1 MSLTVIILAAGT
13 LTGMALVL
21 TYILG
26 WANRAFHVEV
36 DPRIHVANDVLP
48 GANCGGCGYVGCGEY
63 AEAVV
68 FENAQVNKCTVGGE
82 TCNAVLAELMG
93 LDVDAAIPVKAVV
106 HCGAKYDDRLG
117 RSVYKGE
124 MECRAANL
132 VADVQGCTY
141 GCLGF
146 GDCSRACDYGAI
158 QVVDGLATVNY
169 DNCIGCEA
177 CAKICPRNII
187 TITPFKAKR
196 MLAVDCSNLD
206 KGKEVNRVCKVGCL
220 GCRACTRISD
230 LFVVENNLSTLN
242 YDEYS
247 ADRMD
252 EMIEASERC
261 PRLRLVFAGPPLA
274 EGETEINIMRPEE
287 AIVPDFKT
295 TVDDTEWRG

>member
-36 DPRIHVANDVLP
+36 DPRIDAVNDTLP
-48 GANCGGCGYVGCGEY
+48 GVNCGGCGYVGWGEY

-68 FENAQVNKCTVGGE
+68 LDSAPVNKCTVGGANC
-82 TCNAVLAELMG
+82 TAALAEIMG
-93 LDVDAAIPVKAVV
+93 LDVDAALPVKAVI

-117 RSVYKGE
+117 RSPYNGE

-146 GDCSRACDYGAI
+146 GDCSRACNYDAI

-169 DNCIGCEA
+169 DNCIGCGA
-177 CAKICPRNII
+177 CAKVCPRNII

-196 MLAVDCSNLD
+196 MLAVACSNLD
-206 KGKEVNRVCKVGCL
+206 KGKEVTRVCKVGCL
-220 GCRACTRISD
+220 GCRACTRISN

-252 EMIEASERC
+252 ELIKASEKC
-261 PRLRLVFAGPPLA
+261 PRQRLVFAGPPLA
-274 EGETEINIMRPEE
+274 EGETEISIMSPEE